1 MDTSTLIAVLG
12 IGFILILFMSGAI
25 TGGSET
31 EYVEY
36 NENTVEDTVPE
47 ETENSTEETE
57 TASYSESDDYSDLR
71 YPEDV
76 KEVLSLYD
84 YNYDGKI
91 EFLDED
97 SDYPDGQEEFIA
109 WAVTAGLDSS
119 DAAEITAFF
128 MNYDEDGDWYL
139 DRYELDMMFYDYY
152 N

>member
-57 TASYSESDDYSDLR
+57 TASYSESDDYSDLM

-97 SDYPDGQEEFIA
+97 SDYPDGEEEFIA

-119 DAAEITAFF
+119 DAAEITDFF

-139 DRYELDMMFYDYY
+139 DRCELDMMFYDYY

>member
-57 TASYSESDDYSDLR
+57 TASYSESDDYSDLM

-76 KEVLSLYD
+76 KEVLSRMTI
-84 YNYDGKI
+84 YDGRI
-91 EFLDED
+91 EFLDRTVTIPWRRIY
-97 SDYPDGQEEFIA
+97 SLSG
-109 WAVTAGLDSS
+109 TAGLDKLRHSGNNS
-119 DAAEITAFF
+119 F
-128 MNYDEDGDWYL
+128 L
-139 DRYELDMMFYDYY
+139 HEL
-152 N
+152 

>member
-57 TASYSESDDYSDLR
+57 TASYSESDDYSDLM

-76 KEVLSLYD
+76 EEVLSLYD
-84 YNYDGKI
+84 YNYDGRI

-97 SDYPDGQEEFIA
+97 SDYPDGEEEFIA

-119 DAAEITAFF
+119 DAAEITDFF

>member
-57 TASYSESDDYSDLR
+57 TASYSESDDYSDLM

-97 SDYPDGQEEFIA
+97 SDYPDGEEEFIA